1 MMQMSAAWMSDTPQA
16 HFQVAEDNEEGE
28 ESTSPL
34 SNMRSRDMR
43 VQTAEIFSVAL
54 ALMLGLVMG
63 ASAQEKGTTV
73 VEEIVLVQDINTSP
87 TTAVP
92 VKEYLVV
99 PKTEDLG
106 KESEEPEMPETLF
119 RTKEDVRKLLGE
131 EPKFVYD
138 PHDLPDPMIIP
149 WVRRE
154 VIVRELIEM
163 AQEKIKE
170 GRLQEAKKYLEEV
183 LREYPGSRHIK
194 EARAELN
201 QVKKMLAEGYG
212 PEGVRRPQLVLPS
225 WVVSNTSG
233 VIVDKQDSTQSV
245 VLVGDAILRIGEP
258 VPDYDEVV
266 VDEIKEKEVVYR
278 YHSRKFPVVV
288 EAR

>member
-1 MMQMSAAWMSDTPQA
+1 
-16 HFQVAEDNEEGE
+16 
-28 ESTSPL
+28 
-34 SNMRSRDMR
+34 MRI
-43 VQTAEIFSVAL
+43 QTAEIFGVAL
-54 ALMLGLVMG
+54 VLMLGLAMG

-73 VEEIVLVQDINTSP
+73 VEEIVLVQDINASP
-87 TTAVP
+87 TRAVT
-92 VKEYLVV
+92 
-99 PKTEDLG
+99 KTDDLG

-138 PHDLPDPMIIP
+138 PGDLPDPMIIP

-163 AQEKIKE
+163 AQEKINE

-194 EARAELN
+194 EAKTELN
-201 QVKKMLAEGYG
+201 RVKKMLAEGYG

-233 VIVDKQDSTQSV
+233 VIVDKQDPTQSV
-245 VLVGDAILRIGEP
+245 VLVGDAILQVGDQ

-266 VDEIKEKEVVYR
+266 VGEIKEKEVVYQ
-278 YHSRKFPVVV
+278 YHGRKFPVVV